1 MTTET
6 TGSTELKIEVEEPAK
21 WARRL
26 TITVPA
32 RRVEQERGAVA
43 KNLAKRLN
51 LPGFRK
57 GKVPPQ
63 IIEKRFGPAIDNEL
77 IERLV
82 GDAYK
87 EALAK
92 EGFTPISQAE
102 VDSVAYE
109 PGTDLTFNVG
119 FEIRPEI
126 ELERVGGFTVV
137 RPKPQVGD
145 EEVDKVL
152 TRLREEHAV
161 WQPVDAQ
168 TPVSGDMV
176 SVEITALDEEGEA
189 AQPRPYRFVLGEG
202 QAVNDVE
209 DAIRTLNPG
218 QGGEFTLTLG
228 AEGEEAKQRRL
239 RIELIEAKRP
249 ELPALDDEFART
261 VGEFESI
268 EDLRARVLEDLQRE
282 AGVESERTV
291 RQALVDA
298 VVEANPIEV
307 PAGMVGQYL
316 ERALPERDGADGE
329 RLAEARELARP
340 AAEVA
345 LRRLLVI
352 ERIAQMENLRA
363 TQTDVDQRIE
373 EMAERWGRPVNEVW
387 AQLQKSGRLQ
397 MMEEEITEDKVFD
410 YLKSQSSVI
419 EE

>member
-6 TGSTELKIEVEEPAK
+6 TGSTELKIAVEEPAK

-32 RRVEQERGAVA
+32 QRVQKERGAVA
-43 KNLAKRLN
+43 QSLAKRLN

-92 EGFTPISQAE
+92 QGFTPISQAE
-102 VDSVAYE
+102 VDSVEYQ

-126 ELERVGGFTVV
+126 ELDRVGGFTVV
-137 RPKPQVGD
+137 RPRPQVGD

-161 WQPVDAQ
+161 WQPVEAQ

-202 QAVNDVE
+202 QAVTDVE
-209 DAIRTLNPG
+209 DAIRTLSPG

-239 RIELIEAKRP
+239 QIELIEAKRP

-261 VGEFESI
+261 VGEFESL
-268 EDLRARVLEDLQRE
+268 EDLRSRVLEDLRKE

-373 EMAERWGRPVNEVW
+373 EMAERWSRPVNEVW